1 MQTNSLGRRLSSAR
15 LRSAARIATGCAL
28 VGVIAGALLAGAA
41 APALALSA
49 SGSVTAAAAV
59 RQGGVT
65 LTMDNVTRMYQ
76 AIVNMAVASKG
87 HPEFEDALSVDG
99 DASEAQA
106 TAKIA
111 AVPAA
116 VDALKR
122 AGLTPHQYVQLSLT
136 LAATTMGAAVLKANP
151 SAKRPDGVTLANV
164 RFLQQHAADIEAV
177 QKRLAAQM
185 AAAGVDQ

>member
-1 MQTNSLGRRLSSAR
+1 MQTNRLGALSSSVQI
-15 LRSAARIATGCAL
+15 RSAARVAARCAA
-28 VGVIAGALLAGAA
+28 VAAISGVLLAGTA

-49 SGSVTAAAAV
+49 SRAVATAAVV
-59 RQGGVT
+59 RQGVET

-76 AIVNMAVASKG
+76 AIVNLAVASKG

-106 TAKIA
+106 AAKIA

-122 AGLTPHQYVQLSLT
+122 AGLTAPQYVRLSLT
-136 LAATTMGAAVLKANP
+136 LAATTIGVAVLKANP
-151 SAKRPDGVTLANV
+151 SAKLPDGVTLANV
-164 RFLQQHAADIEAV
+164 HFLQQHAADIEAV

-185 AAAGVDQ
+185 AAAGVGQ

>member
-1 MQTNSLGRRLSSAR
+1 VQTNTRGVLSSAR
-15 LRSAARIATGCAL
+15 LRSAARIARRCAL
-28 VGVIAGALLAGAA
+28 VGTITGALLAGTA

-49 SGSVTAAAAV
+49 SRAVTTASAV
-59 RQGGVT
+59 HQGVEP
-65 LTMDNVTRMYQ
+65 LTMDKVTRMYQ
-76 AIVNMAVASKG
+76 AIVNLAVASKG

-116 VDALKR
+116 VDALRK
-122 AGLTPHQYVQLSLT
+122 AGLTPAQYVRLDLT
-136 LAATTMGAAVLKANP
+136 FAATAIGVAALKENP
-151 SAKRPDGVTLANV
+151 SAKLPGGVSLANV
-164 RFLQQHAADIEAV
+164 HFLQQHAADIEAV

-185 AAAGVDQ
+185 AAAGVGQ